1 MKKLVLTAL
10 LFLGL
15 LIVFASIACE
25 GDQGPQGPQGPAGE
39 DGSDAVLTAPRDR
52 IFSLAIFNGTLR
64 DHNGANVIS
73 LTFDSTASSSS
84 SVVVANKIS
93 RPPIIDGVFDGTG
106 VWGSKSSTLA
116 LESQAFADNFINS
129 AKVIAAYDEYNIYFL
144 VEWSEVRSDGFEIG
158 ANNVDENWIYDA
170 DSGKFRI
177 NQAYEDKV
185 SLMFQDSKT
194 LLAQWQAYGC
204 LTACH
209 LGGGLPDNMKSASG
223 SILID
228 TWEWGSVRSNGL
240 GIALDRALN
249 SFGFIND
256 EGIAPIHRNMEIVQ
270 RIEGDETII
279 DTVPIY
285 MDRRNTDDPNF
296 VPSDPIW
303 EYFVIPFD
311 TAVVWTQSSVLPGW
325 YALPPSAGNDLIESA
340 GAFSNGKWTVEF
352 SRPRITDD
360 PYDVKF

>member
-25 GDQGPQGPQGPAGE
+25 GDQGPQGLQGSAGE
-39 DGSDAVLTAPRDR
+39 DGPDAMLTPPRDR
-52 IFSLAIFNGTLR
+52 VFSLAIFNGTLR
-64 DHNGANVIS
+64 DHNGANSIS
-73 LTFDSTASSSS
+73 LTFDSTASTSS

-93 RPPIIDGVFDGTG
+93 RPPIIDGVFDGNS
-106 VWGSKSSTLA
+106 VWGSKSSTLT

-129 AKVIAAYDEYNIYFL
+129 AKVIAAYDDYNIYFL
-144 VEWSEVRSDGFEIG
+144 VEWSEVNSDGFVIS
-158 ANNVDENWIYDA
+158 ADDKDENWIFDT
-170 DSGKFRI
+170 DSGKFEI

-185 SLMFQDSKT
+185 ALMFQDSKT
-194 LLAQWQAYGC
+194 LLAQWQTYGC

-209 LGGGLPDNMKSASG
+209 LGGGLPDQMQSTSG
-223 SILID
+223 SIIID
-228 TWEWGSVRSNGL
+228 MWEWGSVRSNSLGL
-240 GIALDRALN
+240 ALDRALN
-249 SFGFIND
+249 NFGLVDD
-256 EGIAPIHRNMEIVQ
+256 EGIAPIHRNLHTVQ
-270 RIEGDETII
+270 VEVGGEQVT

-285 MDRRNTDDPNF
+285 MDRRNADDPDYI
-296 VPSDPIW
+296 PSDPIW

-311 TAVVWTQSSVLPGW
+311 SELEWTQNSVLPGW
-325 YALPPSAGNDLIESA
+325 YALPPSAGNDLLESA
-340 GAFSNGKWTVEF
+340 GTYSGGTWTVEF